1 MDRQRFI
8 PEDKGRLVTIF
19 LNSFFKRYVAYD
31 FTADLEEKLDEV
43 SDGKLDWKQLL
54 RDFWTEFSATVGETK
69 NLRITHVIDE
79 LEKVLEPH
87 IFPAGNDGVDPRK
100 CPSCE
105 GGRLNLKLG
114 KFGAFIGCTNYPE
127 CRFTKQLG
135 ASEGD
140 AGPQDIGE
148 DPQSGEKITL
158 RTGRYGPYVQRGDG
172 EKPKRSGLPQGTDK
186 ADVDLEM
193 ALKLLA
199 LPREVGL
206 HPEDGKKISANFG
219 RFGPYVAHDG
229 IYASLPSPEDVFEI
243 GLNHAVTLLAEKKA
257 KGPGRRGAQTLK
269 DLGAAPDGKPIKVLK
284 GKFGPYVS
292 DGETNATLPEG
303 TEPDAVTMERAL
315 ALIAERAAKGGKKK
329 KVKAAPK
336 AKAEPKAKTAK
347 SAEKTNGAEKKP
359 AAKSKTTNKK
369 KAAKPTGPQNKGKP
383 PKAKVPELAG
393 E

>member
-1 MDRQRFI
+1 M
-8 PEDKGRLVTIF
+8 
-19 LNSFFKRYVAYD
+19 
-31 FTADLEEKLDEV
+31 
-43 SDGKLDWKQLL
+43 
-54 RDFWTEFSATVGETK
+54 
-69 NLRITHVIDE
+69 
-79 LEKVLEPH
+79 
-87 IFPAGNDGVDPRK
+87 
-100 CPSCE
+100 
-105 GGRLNLKLG
+105 
-114 KFGAFIGCTNYPE
+114 
-127 CRFTKQLG
+127 
-135 ASEGD
+135 
-140 AGPQDIGE
+140 
-148 DPQSGEKITL
+148 
-158 RTGRYGPYVQRGDG
+158 QRGEG

-186 ADVDLEM
+186 SDVDLEM

-303 TEPDAVTMERAL
+303 IEPEAVTMEQAL

-329 KVKAAPK
+329 K
-336 AKAEPKAKTAK
+336 AKA
-347 SAEKTNGAEKKP
+347 
-359 AAKSKTTNKK
+359 
-369 KAAKPTGPQNKGKP
+369 P
-383 PKAKVPELAG
+383 PKAKSEKKSAKKPNGRRTRKDQWRGQENRRQKDNHKQEESCQARGQGWRKPPAKPPGKSQGKSKAPELAG

>member
-1 MDRQRFI
+1 
-8 PEDKGRLVTIF
+8 
-19 LNSFFKRYVAYD
+19 
-31 FTADLEEKLDEV
+31 
-43 SDGKLDWKQLL
+43 
-54 RDFWTEFSATVGETK
+54 VGETK
-69 NLRITHVIDE
+69 SLRITHVIDE

-87 IFPAGNDGVDPRK
+87 IFPHGDDGADPRK

-148 DPQSGEKITL
+148 DPQTGEKITL

-186 ADVDLEM
+186 SDVDLEL

-199 LPREVGL
+199 LPREVGP

-303 TEPDAVTMERAL
+303 TEPDTVTMEQAL

-329 KVKAAPK
+329 KAQTSKAKAAPK
-336 AKAEPKAKTAK
+336 AKAEPKAK
-347 SAEKTNGAEKKP
+347 
-359 AAKSKTTNKK
+359 AAKSNGADKKAAAKPKTTNKK
-369 KAAKPTGPQNKGKP
+369 KAAKPPKAQSKPQGK